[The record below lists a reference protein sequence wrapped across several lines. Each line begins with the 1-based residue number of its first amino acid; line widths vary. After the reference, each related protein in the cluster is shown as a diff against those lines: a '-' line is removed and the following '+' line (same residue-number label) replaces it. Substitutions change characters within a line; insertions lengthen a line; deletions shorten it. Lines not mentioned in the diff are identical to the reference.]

1 MKPPLTDL
9 LRGCRLDAA
18 GTVPRADPGD
28 VGAKETAPQQPER
41 RLAPARFANS
51 VGEYDSNR
59 TPTGPAT
66 LCSDDTAVDFS
77 RGSGSP
83 GTGLPNDNFPAL
95 WTRTVTLTAATSAF
109 AVGSDGGARLY
120 IDGTIVPDWRN
131 DRGYGSQTVAKTLT
145 AGLHLIVKEF
155 YENGGAARATL
166 SWT

>member
-9 LRGCRLDAA
+9 LRGCRLDVA

-77 RGSGSP
+77 
-83 GTGLPNDNFPAL
+83 NDH
-95 WTRTVTLTAATSAF
+95 
-109 AVGSDGGARLY
+109 
-120 IDGTIVPDWRN
+120 
-131 DRGYGSQTVAKTLT
+131 GYGSQTAAKTLT
-145 AGLHLIVKEF
+145 AGLHLIVMEF
-155 YENGGAARATL
+155 YENGGAARATS